1 MGSRRT
7 PWQKAALLLGLTWLA
22 VLALTREDKSQAAPV
37 KPHDDEAPRRP
48 SELERERG
56 AVKPRVLATA
66 FVGIVLFA
74 AGATLGG
81 ALTASADE
89 GVALADISGTT
100 IDENTGVDA
109 TTDATTTEAT
119 STEQAP
125 EPGTTTEA
133 GEEPPPPPATSTSA
147 DEGTAIPP
155 APPHSGNGGGA
166 SGGTIGSDEGGEAAP
181 VIRHRHR
188 HGHRQPPETSEGGA
202 AIIWLH
208 VALPDPTPPARRL
221 APEFAQSLR
230 ATALAYGVRWSVM
243 LAVLRADGH
252 AGRIPADVVEL
263 DALGLA
269 LANDR
274 VNISKK
280 IRAIARYNRA
290 VGLGAL
296 VTGLE
301 QAKPRLA
308 KRILR
313 DSRIEIY
320 AAGRSDIAAGRIDI
334 RVLVALRYLVV
345 RFHEVG
351 VSSLVSGHRLFARPG
366 VISAHIGGLAVDV
379 SSLAGIPISGHQER
393 RSITE
398 RAVRALLRLPS
409 EVQPQQIISLLGLGG
424 ASFPLADHDDHIHI
438 GF

>member
-7 PWQKAALLLGLTWLA
+7 PWQKAALVLGLAWLV
-22 VLALTREDKSQAAPV
+22 VLALTRDSKSPAAPA
-37 KPHDDEAPRRP
+37 KPHDDDAPRRANK
-48 SELERERG
+48 LERERG

-100 IDENTGVDA
+100 IDETTGVDA
-109 TTDATTTEAT
+109 TTDVTTTEAT
-119 STEQAP
+119 TTEQAP
-125 EPGTTTEA
+125 EPGTTTAA
-133 GEEPPPPPATSTSA
+133 GEETPPPPLTSTSA
-147 DEGTAIPP
+147 DEGTATPP
-155 APPHSGNGGGA
+155 APPHSGSGGGA
-166 SGGTIGSDEGGEAAP
+166 SGGASESDHGGESEP
-181 VIRHRHR
+181 VIRHKQRHK
-188 HGHRQPPETSEGGA
+188 QPPETSEGGA

-230 ATALAYGVRWSVM
+230 ATSLAYGVRWSVM
-243 LAVLRADGH
+243 LAVLRVHGH
-252 AGRIPADVVEL
+252 TGRIPADLVEL
-263 DALGLA
+263 DALA
-269 LANDR
+269 ARLANDR
-274 VNISKK
+274 VKISKNIK
-280 IRAIARYNRA
+280 AIARYNRA
-290 VGLGAL
+290 VGLRAL

-301 QAKPRLA
+301 QAKPRLER
-308 KRILR
+308 RILG
-313 DSRIEIY
+313 DPRIEIY

-379 SSLAGIPISGHQER
+379 FSLAGISISGHQER

-424 ASFPLADHDDHIHI
+424 ASFPLADHGDHIHI

>member
-7 PWQKAALLLGLTWLA
+7 PWQKAALVLGLAWLT
-22 VLALTREDKSQAAPV
+22 VLALRREDKSPAAPA
-37 KPHDDEAPRRP
+37 KPHDDIAPRGAN
-48 SELERERG
+48 ELERERG

-100 IDENTGVDA
+100 IDETTGVDA
-109 TTDATTTEAT
+109 TTDVTTTEAT
-119 STEQAP
+119 TTEQAP
-125 EPGTTTEA
+125 EPGTTTAA
-133 GEEPPPPPATSTSA
+133 GEETPPPPVTSTSEDGA
-147 DEGTAIPP
+147 TATPP
-155 APPHSGNGGGA
+155 VPPQSENGGG
-166 SGGTIGSDEGGEAAP
+166 SGGASDSDQGGESEP
-181 VIRHRHR
+181 VIRHKQRHK
-188 HGHRQPPETSEGGA
+188 QPPETSEGGG

-230 ATALAYGVRWSVM
+230 ATALAYGVRWNVM
-243 LAVLRADGH
+243 LAVLRVHGH
-252 AGRIPADVVEL
+252 TGRIPADLVEL
-263 DALGLA
+263 DALA
-269 LANDR
+269 ARLANDR
-274 VNISKK
+274 VKISKN

-290 VGLGAL
+290 VGLRAL

-301 QAKPRLA
+301 QAKPRLE

-313 DSRIEIY
+313 DPRIEIY

-345 RFHEVG
+345 RFQEVG

-379 SSLAGIPISGHQER
+379 FSLAGISISGHQER

-424 ASFPLADHDDHIHI
+424 ASFPLADHGDHIHI